1 MSTGF
6 YLVPLKVM
14 KAVVANQ
21 NRTSLITN
29 KNRIPLISYTIS
41 WTNGVTGTFSVEVSN
56 DYVPAQA
63 PFEEPANAGTW
74 TALPLAPIPVAP
86 AGVAGSD
93 HLEIVLCSAAWI
105 RLVFTDGSGG
115 AGTGTITATIAG
127 STT

>member
-14 KAVVANQ
+14 DAVVANQ
-21 NRTSLITN
+21 NRISLVTN
-29 KNRIPLISYTIS
+29 KNRIPLVSYTVT
-41 WTNGVTGTFSVEVSN
+41 WTNGVTGTFTVEVSN
-56 DYVPAQA
+56 DYVPPQA
-63 PFEEPANAGTW
+63 PYQEPVNAGTW
-74 TALPLAPIPVAP
+74 TALPLAPAPAAP

-93 HLEIVLCSAAWI
+93 QIEIIFSSSAWI

-127 STT
+127 SVA

>member
-14 KAVVANQ
+14 DAVVANQ
-21 NRTSLITN
+21 NRISLVTN
-29 KNRIPLISYTIS
+29 KNRIPLVSYTVV

-56 DYVPAQA
+56 DYVPGQA
-63 PFEEPANAGTW
+63 PFEEPVNAGTW
-74 TALPLAPIPVAP
+74 TALPLAPAPVAP

-93 HLEIVLCSAAWI
+93 QIEIIFSSSAWI

-127 STT
+127 SVA